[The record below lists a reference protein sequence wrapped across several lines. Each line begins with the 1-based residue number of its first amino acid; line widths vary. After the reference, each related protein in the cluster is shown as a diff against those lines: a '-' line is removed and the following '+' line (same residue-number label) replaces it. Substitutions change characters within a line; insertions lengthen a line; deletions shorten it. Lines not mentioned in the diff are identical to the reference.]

1 MFKALLFFFFCWSW
15 GVKCFVVFFSFSFSF
30 SFEVSKFSQCNHVC
44 EVALWKAPLLFWLH
58 FPTLIIKKK
67 KEKGK
72 RYNDNKKDKTKKI
85 ATVRSSSLPLST
97 SACAKTNS
105 CFSPFR
111 FVNQMTILALASS
124 YQSFAAHYCSPLYN
138 PPEQKAV
145 AARNQLWKSPLCRQ
159 MWWAVFL
166 LFLSNA
172 INIYNC
178 LF

>member
-1 MFKALLFFFFCWSW
+1 MSNSFNATMYVRLHFERLR
-15 GVKCFVVFFSFSFSF
+15 FFSDF
-30 SFEVSKFSQCNHVC
+30 
-44 EVALWKAPLLFWLH
+44 H
-58 FPTLIIKKK
+58 FPTLMIKK

-111 FVNQMTILALASS
+111 FVNQMTILALASF

-145 AARNQLWKSPLCRQ
+145 AARNQSWKNPLCRQ
-159 MWWAVFL
+159 MRCAVFL

-172 INIYNC
+172 INLYNC
-178 LF
+178 LFYI